1 MTPAASTNSSASTTS
16 QRTKLILW
24 DIDGTMVI
32 VKRGVYDPLFAEM
45 CREIYGRDVEMGN
58 YRYSG
63 KTDRGIIHELGE
75 MAGFS
80 EVDVEAK
87 LPTAADF
94 IARGLE
100 ERLDKKDIKLLPNV
114 IELLEIFDKHEGVV
128 QGLLTGNL
136 PKCAELKLRPF
147 DIDRYFK
154 FGVYGIESRDR
165 NELGPIALERAI
177 EHMPHPPLHPKDVI
191 IIGDSIRDVEC
202 ANAIGATCIIT
213 LTGHTPIS
221 ELSPLQPDFIV
232 NDLSD
237 TEGIMRMVLG
247 SQND

>member
-1 MTPAASTNSSASTTS
+1 MTSSNSTNGSS
-16 QRTKLILW
+16 RTKLILW
-24 DIDGTMVI
+24 DIDGTIVI

-80 EVDVEAK
+80 ETDVEAK
-87 LPTAADF
+87 LPEATAF
-94 IARGLE
+94 IERGLG
-100 ERLDKKDIKLLPNV
+100 ERLETKDITLLPNV
-114 IELLEIFDKHEGVV
+114 LELLEIFDKHEGVV

-136 PKCAELKLRPF
+136 PGCAELKLRPF
-147 DIDRYFK
+147 DVEKYFK

-165 NELGPIALERAI
+165 NDLGPIALERAI
-177 EHMPHPPLHPKDVI
+177 GHMPHPPVHPKDVV

-213 LTGHTPIS
+213 LTGHTKVEEIAH
-221 ELSPLQPDFIV
+221 LRPDHIV
-232 NDLSD
+232 EDLSD
-237 TEGIMRMVLG
+237 TDQIMRMVMG
-247 SQND
+247 EVS

>member
-1 MTPAASTNSSASTTS
+1 MTASYTATPST
-16 QRTKLILW
+16 RTKLILW
-24 DIDGTMVI
+24 DIDGTMVL

-45 CREIYGRDVEMGN
+45 CRTVYGREVDMKN

-80 EVDVEAK
+80 DTDIEERLPEA
-87 LPTAADF
+87 TEF
-94 IARGLE
+94 IAQGLE
-100 ERLDKKDIKLLPNV
+100 ERLEVKDITLLPNV
-114 IELLEIFDKHEGVV
+114 LELLEIFDKHDGIV

-147 DIDRYFK
+147 GVQRYFK

-165 NELGPIALERAI
+165 NDLGPIALERAI
-177 EHMPHPPLHPKDVI
+177 EHMPHPPHHPKDVV

-202 ANAIGATCIIT
+202 ANAIGATSIIT
-213 LTGHTPIS
+213 LTGHTDID
-221 ELSPLQPDFIV
+221 EIAHLRPDHIV
-232 NDLSD
+232 EDLSD
-237 TEGIMRMVLG
+237 TEMIMRMVLRET
-247 SQND
+247 Q